1 MNNLIALLKKNFHF
15 ILFFF
20 LQIVCIIFIYNN
32 LHYPHFAIG
41 RVTRTITYPINSA
54 WNEFTKHFKLEK
66 ENDLLI
72 QQNIALLR
80 ENENNFSISSDST
93 FSKYVG
99 EEETKM
105 RLYDYHYANVIY
117 NSTNKKHNYL
127 ILDKGSD
134 DGVTIDVAVASAQG
148 VVGVVCDVSSRFST
162 VMSILHPDCR
172 ISAKVMPVN
181 QIGTVIWEDN
191 NPEEVSLHDIPQHL
205 AVNIGD
211 SVFTSGFS
219 NVFPKDIFIGIVTE
233 KETSSNNNFLNIKL
247 KLATNLNRINTV
259 YLIENIHKNEI
270 DSLKSNFKHE

>member
-1 MNNLIALLKKNFHF
+1 M
-15 ILFFF
+15 LF
-20 LQIVCIIFIYNN
+20 
-32 LHYPHFAIG
+32 
-41 RVTRTITYPINSA
+41 RS
-54 WNEFTKHFKLEK
+54 
-66 ENDLLI
+66 
-72 QQNIALLR
+72 
-80 ENENNFSISSDST
+80 
-93 FSKYVG
+93 
-99 EEETKM
+99 
-105 RLYDYHYANVIY
+105 
-117 NSTNKKHNYL
+117 
-127 ILDKGSD
+127 
-134 DGVTIDVAVASAQG
+134 
-148 VVGVVCDVSSRFST
+148 
-162 VMSILHPDCR
+162 
-172 ISAKVMPVN
+172 MPVN